1 MSGKNDGELSDVE
14 KSWLVAI
21 DALLVQNT
29 ANAHAMVAERIAD
42 LWGTGGAVF
51 RHQLRE
57 RAAVWRRRHGQ
68 LTMLVADT
76 AGPCHRL
83 IGLMGSTQA
92 GPKPPGPPKQPG
104 APKRSRRGS
113 SRPVRPSYRGHGP
126 IGRIQDDEV
135 EKFLRLI
142 EGEGISGVF
151 DPGVSVLSG
160 DVLFRPPLIT
170 LDGVRVYH
178 DQIAPVYERWEI
190 ERVWDPGE
198 RPPAIALAMD
208 LALLVIGRERK
219 WTWVICDRHFERLP
233 WGHPCKAGPEGRPGW
248 KIVTAALER
257 AGLVER
263 RRGQTW
269 KPSRETCRLVDNHL
283 SPTWIAAA
291 TLGQK

>member
-29 ANAHAMVAERIAD
+29 ANAHAMVAERIVD

-83 IGLMGSTQA
+83 IGLMGSSPPQ
-92 GPKPPGPPKQPG
+92 GKPPKATKSD
-104 APKRSRRGS
+104 APKRPRQRS

-126 IGRIQDDEV
+126 IGRIEDEEV
-135 EKFLRLI
+135 EKFMGLI

-151 DPGVSVLSG
+151 DPGVSIMSG

-178 DQIAPVYERWEI
+178 EQIAPVYERGKI

-219 WTWVICDRHFERLP
+219 WTWVVSDRYLRRLP
-233 WGHPCKAGPEGRPGW
+233 WGHPCKMTPEGRPGW
-248 KIVTAALER
+248 PLLTDMLEY
-257 AGLVER
+257 AGFIER

-269 KPSRETCRLVDNHL
+269 RLTPEARHIIAVDL
-283 SPTWIAAA
+283 SPQWESAASPRS
-291 TLGQK
+291 G